1 MAKNR
6 QDNRSD
12 TDLVVHSL
20 TVMGSMKGAG
30 IRAIRDSVRML
41 QNAQTTLAEKTRDYW
56 TAIASDSVITP
67 DEKKTLWKE
76 WKVLVQEYA
85 DLVQSAEEEHQ
96 ISQVADPLIA
106 YKAAYLT
113 LYTLVVTN
121 LKLFDNMRQNTQL
134 SDRTAFI
141 AAYTDYFAARDALRD
156 AIRDGEDARVEQVA
170 RDLAAQAQE
179 QIQRVSLG
187 GMAAASVDYARNG
200 TGLEQRLTQITEAGS
215 NAAFLGLSVGIPY
228 FLTASA
234 YDEWARLL
242 INDPAGLEYLYNIY
256 ERVQTTSGG
265 TGGSPVYFYRMK
277 VSATDAQVRSLKNKL
292 LVLDALRSVITLDAD
307 LVQIH
312 GDSVF
317 SSDTTIEKSV
327 KDYIGKSIAQLLMGS
342 DGSDAGFDGTT
353 IINGGFIKTDLINV
367 NRLVAQQAFLNFLSG
382 GSATFTG
389 EINARGGTFNHI
401 TIDENSQIHG
411 TIDNNV
417 FSVAQAP
424 DTWDVNYPAGSQEYP
439 AFNNVDS
446 YKDLYYQGEK
456 ILAGAV
462 NYGSWIVRGTLSRGP
477 YYFTR
482 DWSKA
487 YDSRGTYVCIYDG
500 SRYVYERGA
509 NFADFFPENA
519 YIGAETDP
527 WIRITSSG
535 SGINEIGYWALT
547 LIITQNHVYKFL
559 DVKYTKWD
567 PGDGAPDDEIYRAK
581 LDGVLTVRY
590 RGLYFILKNLPSTNP
605 NIKNVV
611 WNDNGTLKIS

>member
-106 YKAAYLT
+106 YKAAYLA
-113 LYTLVVTN
+113 LYTLVVTK
-121 LKLFDNMRQNTQL
+121 LKLFDNMRQNTPL

-141 AAYTDYFAARDALRD
+141 AAYTDYFAARDALRN

-170 RDLAAQAQE
+170 RDLAAQAQN
-179 QIQRVSLG
+179 QIRRVSLG
-187 GMAAASVDYARNG
+187 GMASASVDYARYG

-277 VSATDAQVRSLKNKL
+277 VSATDAQVKSLKNKL

-367 NRLVAQQAFLNFLSG
+367 NRLFALEIVINSQGKIMSYNYMPGSG
-382 GSATFTG
+382 FCIKADGSAEFYTAIIGPLNISTKTISKEIKHFSKTDSVETAKDYFMALFNSTNSTRIVTDLYASEDAVVTADGTRIVKMTYQRDVYSSEDMLRIWGITTNGDKILLFRYTFYYSVIPIPPDKESG
-389 EINARGGTFNHI
+389 IFYEYSAAYRR
-401 TIDENSQIHG
+401 ENS
-411 TIDNNV
+411 
-417 FSVAQAP
+417 S
-424 DTWDVNYPAGSQEYP
+424 
-439 AFNNVDS
+439 
-446 YKDLYYQGEK
+446 
-456 ILAGAV
+456 
-462 NYGSWIVRGTLSRGP
+462 
-477 YYFTR
+477 
-482 DWSKA
+482 
-487 YDSRGTYVCIYDG
+487 
-500 SRYVYERGA
+500 
-509 NFADFFPENA
+509 
-519 YIGAETDP
+519 
-527 WIRITSSG
+527 
-535 SGINEIGYWALT
+535 
-547 LIITQNHVYKFL
+547 III
-559 DVKYTKWD
+559 
-567 PGDGAPDDEIYRAK
+567 A
-581 LDGVLTVRY
+581 
-590 RGLYFILKNLPSTNP
+590 NLPRFRPSDVG
-605 NIKNVV
+605 ILYV
-611 WNDNGTLKIS
+611 DGDTLKIS

>member
-30 IRAIRDSVRML
+30 IRTIRDSVRML

-187 GMAAASVDYARNG
+187 GMAAASVDYARYG

-277 VSATDAQVRSLKNKL
+277 VSATDAQVKSLKNKL

-367 NRLVAQQAFLNFLSG
+367 NRLFALEIVINSQGKIKSHNYSPGSGFCIKADGTAEFYTATIGPLNISTRGVISREIKHFSKTDSAETARDHFIDLFNDTDATRTVTDLYASEDVVVTADGTRIVMLTFAHPSSRFEEMISVWGITTG
-382 GSATFTG
+382 GDQILLFRYIFHSSIIDPDRETG
-389 EINARGGTFNHI
+389 ILYEYVSSYFR
-401 TIDENSQIHG
+401 ENSSI
-411 TIDNNV
+411 I
-417 FSVAQAP
+417 
-424 DTWDVNYPAGSQEYP
+424 
-439 AFNNVDS
+439 
-446 YKDLYYQGEK
+446 
-456 ILAGAV
+456 I
-462 NYGSWIVRGTLSRGP
+462 
-477 YYFTR
+477 
-482 DWSKA
+482 
-487 YDSRGTYVCIYDG
+487 
-500 SRYVYERGA
+500 A
-509 NFADFFPENA
+509 NFPHFRPSDAGIL
-519 YIGAETDP
+519 YID
-527 WIRITSSG
+527 
-535 SGINEIGYWALT
+535 
-547 LIITQNHVYKFL
+547 
-559 DVKYTKWD
+559 
-567 PGDGAPDDEIYRAK
+567 GD
-581 LDGVLTVRY
+581 
-590 RGLYFILKNLPSTNP
+590 
-605 NIKNVV
+605 
-611 WNDNGTLKIS
+611 TLKIS